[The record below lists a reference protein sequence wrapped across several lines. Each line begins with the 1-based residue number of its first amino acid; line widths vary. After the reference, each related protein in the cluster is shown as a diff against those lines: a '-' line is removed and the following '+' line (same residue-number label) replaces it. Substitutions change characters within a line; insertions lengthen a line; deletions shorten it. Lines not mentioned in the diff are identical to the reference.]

1 MVKDAKSTL
10 IFGEQSVNGEQS
22 DSQPY
27 HGNYATMS
35 YSRLVAPWFWP
46 YPDYYTFL
54 DYSCD
59 TSGVYYNRI

>member
-10 IFGEQSVNGEQS
+10 IFGEQS

-35 YSRLVAPWFWP
+35 YLRLVAPWFWL